1 MKKVKSFVSL
11 ILVAVFAMSFP
22 VTASSLQP
30 PPVDI
35 TALFE
40 CEFFLAD
47 VRWETG
53 IVEGP
58 IYSTDV
64 EGITELRV
72 WDATSL
78 AGIEFFT
85 GLQYLAVYEGEL
97 ADVDL
102 SNSPHLREIWFSGTN
117 MTSLNLS
124 SNPNFAEIWIEE
136 SNLAALD
143 ISHNLSLVDV
153 VIERTNLVAL
163 DVSNNPNLI
172 WLELSGNKLTGL
184 DVSNNLDLI
193 LLDVSLNYIE
203 SLDDV
208 VGWQE
213 IGLTLELIESGN
225 FLFWPQRTDGG
236 LPLSM
241 FPVVHSFTDVTPDDW
256 FHDYV
261 NAAVIMGLFQDGDIF
276 EPHAIMTRGAFVRA
290 LAELE
295 GIRMADTPAFYD
307 VAPPDWWLYFEAVQ
321 WAYRRGIIQGTGGGN
336 FAPQSPITREQLAVM
351 LHNYVTDAWWWTPA
365 EAIAPAEITFTDT
378 DNISAWAFDAVSWA
392 HTMRIIQ
399 GRADGAFDP
408 RGTVTRAEIT
418 AILVRLA
425 MRIDTF

>member
-1 MKKVKSFVSL
+1 
-11 ILVAVFAMSFP
+11 
-22 VTASSLQP
+22 
-30 PPVDI
+30 
-35 TALFE
+35 E

-53 IVEGP
+53 IEEGP
-58 IYSTDV
+58 IYHTDV
-64 EGITELRV
+64 ADVTELRV

-85 GLQYLAVYEGEL
+85 GLRYLSIYESEL

-102 SNSPHLREIWFSGTN
+102 SNSPHLRESWFYRTN

-124 SNPNFAEIWIEE
+124 NNPNLAEIWIEE

-143 ISHNLSLVDV
+143 ISNNPFLVDV
-153 VIERTNLVAL
+153 VIESTHIAAL

-172 WLELSGNKLTGL
+172 WLELSNNKLTGL
-184 DVSNNLDLI
+184 DVSNNPQLI
-193 LLDVSLNYIE
+193 LLDVTLNYIE

-208 VGWQE
+208 IGWQE
-213 IGLTLELIESGN
+213 IGLTLEFIESGN
-225 FLFWPQRTDGG
+225 FRFWPQRTDDGF
-236 LPLSM
+236 PLSM
-241 FPVVHSFTDVTPDDW
+241 FPVVHNFTDVTHDDW

-261 NAAVIMGLFQDGDIF
+261 NAAVIMGLFQDGDMF
-276 EPHAIMTRGAFVRA
+276 APRDVMTRGAFVRT
-290 LAELE
+290 LAELD
-295 GIRMADTPAFYD
+295 GIRMADTPAFHD

-336 FAPQSPITREQLAVM
+336 FAPHSPVTREQLAVM
-351 LHNYVTDAWWWTPA
+351 LYNYITDAWWWA
-365 EAIAPAEITFTDT
+365 FSEEIALAEITFTDT
-378 DNISAWAFDAVSWA
+378 DSISAWAFDAVSWA
-392 HTMRIIQ
+392 YTLGIIQ

-425 MRIDTF
+425 MRMDTF